1 MKLCMNMKY
10 TARTSSADKRS
21 EMCGKWQASYQQYYL
36 ASTNLVTVVSMA
48 AVAASLR
55 DNFITLHPRVTRS
68 PCARITVVAL
78 QDCN

>member
-10 TARTSSADKRS
+10 TALTSSADKNKS

-36 ASTNLVTVVSMA
+36 ASTNLVTVVSMV
-48 AVAASLR
+48 AVSASLL
-55 DNFITLHPRVTRS
+55 DNFITLQPRVIRS

-78 QDCN
+78 QRL